1 MGEHKVVISVDDLRY
16 KIKEVTDNYR
26 DEISE
31 ILDNVED
38 YIRVAH
44 VLNEAEEEDN
54 HKFKVG
60 DVITG
65 KEGNGYVYTTNE
77 SVLLVTDIIDS
88 ERVEVKLLDHKVLPD
103 KIGEEFEVESKYFKL
118 ITDIL

>member
-1 MGEHKVVISVDDLRY
+1 MGDNKVVISVDDLRFELREIVD
-16 KIKEVTDNYR
+16 KFR
-26 DEISE
+26 DDIDAV
-31 ILDNVED
+31 LDVAEE

-44 VLNEAEEEDN
+44 VLNEEEEK

-65 KEGNGYVYTTNE
+65 KNNKDYGITNNE
-77 SVLLVTDIIDS
+77 SVLLVTDIIDREHIKVKVIS
-88 ERVEVKLLDHKVLPD
+88 HKEMPAEVGQSYQVMEKH
-103 KIGEEFEVESKYFKL
+103 FKL

>member
-1 MGEHKVVISVDDLRY
+1 MGDNKVVISVDDLRY

-44 VLNEAEEEDN
+44 VLNEEEYN
-54 HKFKVG
+54 PKFKVG

-65 KEGNGYVYTTNE
+65 KNNKDYGITNNE
-77 SVLLVTDIIDS
+77 SVLLVTDIIDREHIKVKVIS
-88 ERVEVKLLDHKVLPD
+88 HKEMPAEVGQSYQVMEKH
-103 KIGEEFEVESKYFKL
+103 FKL

>member
-65 KEGNGYVYTTNE
+65 KNNTDYGITNNE
-77 SVLLVTDIIDS
+77 SVLLVTDIIDREHIKVKVIS
-88 ERVEVKLLDHKVLPD
+88 HKEIPAEVGQSYQVMEKH
-103 KIGEEFEVESKYFKL
+103 FKL